1 MLIVLFVISLFSS
14 LGWLGYIILY
24 IHGQLA
30 GNDLSA
36 QTPALLAVYAGLTV
50 LPIWAVWQIFGLVSQ
65 FGKTRATDKSLQRLF
80 NQMKKNQDYTDL
92 VVRVMLDAE
101 HEIKDGFV
109 IGKFDVFVA
118 DLNEIL
124 ADILQRCNAASSLQM
139 EQLWA
144 RVKNGER
151 WTIGKSLIEAAQ
163 MHTDFSAYLKEK
175 ALKDSVFKGTLMEF
189 CARYQN
195 LSAMLEKHDRD
206 RVFIAIIETGVMGKV
221 YSLLAPVADSLDQTH
236 VNEPTPTQAEVSAAE
251 NAEDYTVSPRIFDM
265 PEPASEE
272 ERLSFWDRLNP
283 FRRTKTKNIR
293 TEPELGHS
301 EDEAFFAALQ
311 KSMSTPDTLHQDLK
325 IRAENEDRPEKE
337 PFLQTAPTAAEENIE
352 PQASFFD
359 RPDQSIPLAP
369 TLDTDKTAE
378 QSEAF
383 SREFSDAELQPVR
396 VESKQEEKPGKDNF
410 SAYPFS
416 GWLNED
422 NYKK

>member
-1 MLIVLFVISLFSS
+1 VLIVLFVISLFSS

-30 GNDLSA
+30 GNDLST

-65 FGKTRATDKSLQRLF
+65 FGKTRSTDKSLQRLF

-163 MHTDFSAYLKEK
+163 MHTDFCAYLKEK
-175 ALKDSVFKGTLMEF
+175 ALKDSIFKGTLLEF

-206 RVFIAIIETGVMGKV
+206 RVFITIIETGVMGKV
-221 YSLLAPVADSLDQTH
+221 YSLLAPVADSLDRPR
-236 VNEPTPTQAEVSAAE
+236 VEEPAPVKAAVSADE
-251 NAEDYTVSPRIFDM
+251 QTEDYTVSPRIFDM
-265 PEPASEE
+265 PEPAAEE
-272 ERLSFWDRLNP
+272 EHLSLWERLNP
-283 FRRTKTKNIR
+283 FRRTKAKETR

-325 IRAENEDRPEKE
+325 IRAENEDQPEKE
-337 PFLQTAPTAAEENIE
+337 PFLQTAPAATEEESE
-352 PQASFFD
+352 PETPLFD
-359 RPDQSIPLAP
+359 RPAPSASPAP
-369 TLDTDKTAE
+369 TLDAEKTAAQPE
-378 QSEAF
+378 VSLP
-383 SREFSDAELQPVR
+383 EFSDTELQPVHLQP
-396 VESKQEEKPGKDNF
+396 KQEEKPEKDNF